1 MSRTNVFVL
10 NDFLI
15 KYQNAVP
22 YVPKTRTLQLTL
34 SPSFVPPSVTNY
46 APIGDLTGPTGPHGK
61 DALRFSSATTNPVV
75 LVPTSPTVS
84 FTVGTR
90 LAYIYGTPVY
100 VSNTQLAAYFTGVIL
115 AYNSVTGFMTIGK
128 ITGINGVFDGMTPYV
143 YNINVNTLVS
153 IGDIGPQ
160 GPMGVHGADGSM
172 GPTGPTGPLVPFSG
186 GNAALI
192 AAMMFQIGFDCGDVD

>member
-1 MSRTNVFVL
+1 M
-10 NDFLI
+10 
-15 KYQNAVP
+15 A
-22 YVPKTRTLQLTL
+22 
-34 SPSFVPPSVTNY
+34 PSFVPPVVTNY

-61 DALRFSSATTNPVV
+61 DALRFSSATINPVV
-75 LVPTSPTVS
+75 LVPASPTVS

-100 VSNTQLAAYFTGVIL
+100 VSNTQLAAYFTGVVL
-115 AYNSVTGFMTIGK
+115 AYNSATGFMTIGQ
-128 ITGINGVFDGMTPYV
+128 ITGINGVFDGATPYI

-153 IGDIGPQ
+153 IGEQGSQ
-160 GPMGVHGADGSM
+160 GPMGVRGVGGPV

-192 AAMMFQIGFDCGDVD
+192 AAMMFQLGFDCGDVD